1 MSFYMS
7 MITNGSFAFFPKL
20 LNGICDVICIHDCQR
35 HHWLKKERKGEE
47 DYIIRKK
54 ERSENNDF
62 LKINKKI
69 IIKDYFS
76 NVLNKKENHLPWLVW
91 FSGLS
96 ATLQTKGSLVRFPAR
111 THAWVA
117 GQVPSRG
124 HMSGNHTLMFLSL
137 SSFLPLSLKINKSN
151 IFINL
156 KKKENH
162 LCRPK
167 RFETLP
173 LPLEKFIND

>member
-1 MSFYMS
+1 M
-7 MITNGSFAFFPKL
+7 T
-20 LNGICDVICIHDCQR
+20 
-35 HHWLKKERKGEE
+35 
-47 DYIIRKK
+47 
-54 ERSENNDF
+54 F

-173 LPLEKFIND
+173 LPLEKFINDQVVSTLCYPQAFISKEVKKGSQNNSAIYSTGTVLLLFSLVLLAGRSIA